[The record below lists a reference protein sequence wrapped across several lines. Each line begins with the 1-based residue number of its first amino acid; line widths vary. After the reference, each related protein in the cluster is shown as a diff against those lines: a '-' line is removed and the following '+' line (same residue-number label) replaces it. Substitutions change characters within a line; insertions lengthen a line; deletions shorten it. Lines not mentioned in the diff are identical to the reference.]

1 MIFKVNSNKRCGLYV
16 EQKPNKFVTEYSTRY
31 DWSEFFI
38 AEKLL
43 FSHKTNVPFG
53 RTVLHTHDFY
63 ELTFCVDCTDA
74 VLYTDKNS
82 IELLP
87 GHAVLAKPEAL
98 HMFKAESEASR
109 RDFYCINFRTD
120 IPFAFKEL
128 EASMDF
134 IDSTDAGVSCFM
146 LTKSEQKDVSRL
158 LRDIETALAEDTR
171 YSEAFAL
178 SYIFEIFLI
187 LSRHKGEEEASLPYR
202 QLPELVRDVK
212 QYIDR
217 NFTRLHSASEVAVSS
232 HYSREYISRSFKK
245 HINISVYEY
254 IVLKKILNVC
264 ELLRAGQYVEE
275 AAINSGFNNMSSFN
289 RHFKRIMK
297 MTPSEYRQV
306 NQIQ

>member
-16 EQKPNKFVTEYSTRY
+16 EQRLNKYVTEYFTKY
-31 DWSEFFI
+31 DWSEFLISGKF
-38 AEKLL
+38 L

-53 RTVLHTHDFY
+53 RDVLHTHDFY
-63 ELTFCVDCTDA
+63 ELTLCVDCSDA

-98 HMFKAESEASR
+98 HMFKAESETSK

-134 IDSTDAGVSCFM
+134 IDNTDRGVSCFM

-158 LRDIETALAEDTR
+158 LKDIEGALAEDTK

-187 LSRHKGEEEASLPYR
+187 LSRHSGEDDTGLTYR
-202 QLPELVRDVK
+202 QIPDLVKDVK
-212 QYIDR
+212 QYIDK
-217 NFTRLHSASEVAVSS
+217 NFTSLHSASEVAVSS

-245 HINISVYEY
+245 YIRISVYEY

-264 ELLRAGQYVEE
+264 ELLRAGQYVE
-275 AAINSGFNNMSSFN
+275 
-289 RHFKRIMK
+289 
-297 MTPSEYRQV
+297 
-306 NQIQ
+306 